1 MVMVRFIVVV
11 GLIWGL
17 LLLCDLQCYLF
28 ISLHVFTMADQ
39 GKIHLTHLYQQLSG
53 VLSLDDSYEQSV

>member
-17 LLLCDLQCYLF
+17 LLCDLQYYLF
-28 ISLHVFTMADQ
+28 IYLHVFTMTDQ
-39 GKIHLTHLYQQLSG
+39 RKIHLTHLYQQLSG
-53 VLSLDDSYEQSV
+53 VLSLDASYEQSV